1 MCTAT
6 YLIDA
11 HPLYEASAAAAMTAV
26 RSLIGCLVPLFGRS
40 MYAKLGLGWGNSLLG
55 FITLAMCP
63 LPWVFFRYGERVRT
77 SPIYQLKL

>member
-77 SPIYQLKL
+77 SPRYQLKL